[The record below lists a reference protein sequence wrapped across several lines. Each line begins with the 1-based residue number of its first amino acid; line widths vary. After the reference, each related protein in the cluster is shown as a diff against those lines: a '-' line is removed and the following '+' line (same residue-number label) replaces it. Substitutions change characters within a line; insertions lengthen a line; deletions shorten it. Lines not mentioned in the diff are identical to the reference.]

1 MEEVFFLLRGVFEN
15 ILEEISHLIRN
26 KMVPA
31 ARVGLSLILKHR
43 AGKAIF
49 EFMGRSGPAMFSAQG
64 ILHTPARHV
73 PFAISR
79 AEGFITSELLP
90 AQDRHRPLWIVYQW
104 RGILV
109 KKKFRLNVSPNF
121 SFPMIQYQRESCR
134 SLSRPIRRSIAPLR
148 RCRRECRDWHR

>member
-1 MEEVFFLLRGVFEN
+1 MEEVFLPPRGVFEN
-15 ILEEISHLIRN
+15 ILGEISHVIRN
-26 KMVPA
+26 KMVPP

-49 EFMGRSGPAMFSAQG
+49 EFMGKSGLAMISAQG
-64 ILHTPARHV
+64 TLHTPARHV
-73 PFAISR
+73 PLVISR

-109 KKKFRLNVSPNF
+109 KKNSG
-121 SFPMIQYQRESCR
+121 
-134 SLSRPIRRSIAPLR
+134 
-148 RCRRECRDWHR
+148 